1 MTATISADRVRAV
14 LRVAWLAVALGIA
27 VQIVVFAVRIAAGLK
42 VPAAMLMADLTQGT
56 TWGVIVCVGVAIGV
70 TAERSRALLG
80 GLLGAISGPIGWG
93 IAKSAQRAVQELL
106 GVAVDQFTPFF
117 FLLVAVKG
125 AEYLLLGWAVGRLGE
140 REEARAGD
148 YALPGIVIGV
158 LSATIVVALNLWH
171 APMPAAKL
179 VGVAV
184 GELIFP
190 IGCALVIYAPVHMR
204 RFAGLA

>member
-56 TWGVIVCVGVAIGV
+56 TWGVIVCVGVA
-70 TAERSRALLG
+70 
-80 GLLGAISGPIGWG
+80 
-93 IAKSAQRAVQELL
+93 
-106 GVAVDQFTPFF
+106 
-117 FLLVAVKG
+117 
-125 AEYLLLGWAVGRLGE
+125 
-140 REEARAGD
+140 
-148 YALPGIVIGV
+148 
-158 LSATIVVALNLWH
+158 
-171 APMPAAKL
+171 
-179 VGVAV
+179 V